1 MPFSANANLPGILK
15 IRCLEK
21 MIIKVAQIN
30 SVFLF
35 AGLMIILL
43 DTADA
48 ARPAKLPSLES
59 LSSPL
64 STEKNLAPPTV
75 FGGVGRKLPTWQ
87 AGFDLLLL
95 STPHYSA
102 FRNRLELRNHVYWG
116 EWWYNDRWGIKGLFS
131 EQSFRMFSATGN
143 RSESKTSHLGALAK
157 TQHSLTDSWKISAGL
172 GVVKTELALGSQLKQ
187 GNSLVTEFR
196 MGMEMSAN
204 FWTEVGILTIDSASG
219 SGSEDQR
226 LGSTGYLIGL
236 SYGF

>member
-15 IRCLEK
+15 FRYLEK

-35 AGLMIILL
+35 AGLLIILP

-64 STEKNLAPPTV
+64 STEKNLAPRTV

-87 AGFDLLLL
+87 TGFDLLLL

-116 EWWYNDRWGIKGLFS
+116 EWWYNDHWGIKGLFS
-131 EQSFRMFSATGN
+131 EQSFRMLSATGN

-172 GVVKTELALGSQLKQ
+172 GMVKTELALGSQLKQ

>member
-1 MPFSANANLPGILK
+1 
-15 IRCLEK
+15 

-35 AGLMIILL
+35 AGLMIILP
-43 DTADA
+43 DTTDA
-48 ARPAKLPSLES
+48 ARPSKLPSLKS

-116 EWWYNDRWGIKGLFS
+116 EWWYNDHCGIKGLFS

>member
-1 MPFSANANLPGILK
+1 MPFSANVNLPGILK

-35 AGLMIILL
+35 AGLMIILTE
-43 DTADA
+43 TADA
-48 ARPAKLPSLES
+48 TRPAKLPSLES

-95 STPHYSA
+95 STPHYRA

-116 EWWYNDRWGIKGLFS
+116 EWWYTDRWGIKGLFS

>member
-21 MIIKVAQIN
+21 MIIKVTQIN

-35 AGLMIILL
+35 AGLMIILP

-116 EWWYNDRWGIKGLFS
+116 EWWYNDSWGIKVLFS
-131 EQSFRMFSATGN
+131 EQSFRMFSTTGN

-196 MGMEMSAN
+196 MGMGMSAN

>member
-35 AGLMIILL
+35 AGLMIILP

-131 EQSFRMFSATGN
+131 EQSFRMFSTTGN

-157 TQHSLTDSWKISAGL
+157 IQHSMTDSLKISAGL
-172 GVVKTELALGSQLKQ
+172 GMVKTELALGSQLKQ

>member
-1 MPFSANANLPGILK
+1 
-15 IRCLEK
+15 
-21 MIIKVAQIN
+21 MIIKVVQIYL
-30 SVFLF
+30 VLF
-35 AGLMIILL
+35 FTGLMIILS
-43 DTADA
+43 DTVDA
-48 ARPAKLPSLES
+48 ATPTKLPSLES

-64 STEKNLAPPTV
+64 SKEKNLAPPTV
-75 FGGVGRKLPTWQ
+75 FGGVGRKFPIWQ
-87 AGFDLLLL
+87 AGLDLLLL

-102 FRNRLELRNHVYWG
+102 FRNPLELRNHVYWG

-131 EQSFRMFSATGN
+131 EQSFRMFGATGN
-143 RSESKTSHLGALAK
+143 RSESKSSHLGALAK

-172 GVVKTELALGSQLKQ
+172 GWAKTELTRAGSQRKY

-196 MGMEMSAN
+196 MGMEISAN
-204 FWTEVGILTIDSASG
+204 FWTEAGILTIDSASG

>member
-1 MPFSANANLPGILK
+1 MENVP
-15 IRCLEK
+15 
-21 MIIKVAQIN
+21 N
-30 SVFLF
+30 SVV
-35 AGLMIILL
+35 
-43 DTADA
+43 
-48 ARPAKLPSLES
+48 
-59 LSSPL
+59 PL

-143 RSESKTSHLGALAK
+143 RSESKTRHLGALAK
-157 TQHSLTDSWKISAGL
+157 TQHSLTDYWKISAGL
-172 GVVKTELALGSQLKQ
+172 GVVKTELSLGSQLKQ

-204 FWTEVGILTIDSASG
+204 FWTGVGILTIDSASG
-219 SGSEDQR
+219 SGSEDHR

>member
-1 MPFSANANLPGILK
+1 MPFSANANLPGILR

-21 MIIKVAQIN
+21 MIIKVTQIN

-35 AGLMIILL
+35 AGLMIILP
-43 DTADA
+43 DIADA
-48 ARPAKLPSLES
+48 ARRAKLPSLES
-59 LSSPL
+59 LTSPL

-87 AGFDLLLL
+87 AGIDLLLL
-95 STPHYSA
+95 STPHYRA
-102 FRNRLELRNHVYWG
+102 FRNRLDLRNYVYWG

-131 EQSFRMFSATGN
+131 EQSFRMFGATGN

-172 GVVKTELALGSQLKQ
+172 GVVKTEFALGSQLKQ

-204 FWTEVGILTIDSASG
+204 LWTEVGILTIDSASG

-226 LGSTGYLIGL
+226 LGSTGYLIGM

>member
-21 MIIKVAQIN
+21 MIIKVTQIN

-35 AGLMIILL
+35 AGLMIILP

-116 EWWYNDRWGIKGLFS
+116 EWWYNDSWGIKVLFS
-131 EQSFRMFSATGN
+131 EQSFRMFSTTGN

>member
-1 MPFSANANLPGILK
+1 MPFLANANLPGILK

-21 MIIKVAQIN
+21 MIIKVAKIN

-35 AGLMIILL
+35 AGLMIILHE
-43 DTADA
+43 TADA
-48 ARPAKLPSLES
+48 ARLAKLPYLES

-102 FRNRLELRNHVYWG
+102 FRNRLELRNHVYWV

-157 TQHSLTDSWKISAGL
+157 IQHSLTDSWKISAGL
-172 GVVKTELALGSQLKQ
+172 GVVKTELTLGSQLKQ

-196 MGMEMSAN
+196 MGMEMAAN
-204 FWTEVGILTIDSASG
+204 F
-219 SGSEDQR
+219 
-226 LGSTGYLIGL
+226 
-236 SYGF
+236 

>member
-1 MPFSANANLPGILK
+1 
-15 IRCLEK
+15 

-35 AGLMIILL
+35 AGLMIILP

-116 EWWYNDRWGIKGLFS
+116 EWWYNDHWGIKGLFS

-172 GVVKTELALGSQLKQ
+172 GMVKTELALGSQLKQ

>member
-1 MPFSANANLPGILK
+1 
-15 IRCLEK
+15 

-35 AGLMIILL
+35 AGLMIILP
-43 DTADA
+43 DTAGA
-48 ARPAKLPSLES
+48 ARPSELPSLES

-95 STPHYSA
+95 STPHYRA
-102 FRNRLELRNHVYWG
+102 FRNRLELRNHVYWV

-196 MGMEMSAN
+196 MGMEMSTN

-226 LGSTGYLIGL
+226 LGSTGYLIGI